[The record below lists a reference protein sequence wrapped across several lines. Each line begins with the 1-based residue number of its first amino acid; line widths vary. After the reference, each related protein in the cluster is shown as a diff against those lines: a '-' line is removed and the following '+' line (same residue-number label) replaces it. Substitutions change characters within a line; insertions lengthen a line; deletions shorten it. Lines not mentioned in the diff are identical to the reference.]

1 MTTPT
6 QKEILF
12 SYKLYNCEYC
22 SFHTNNKKDYE
33 KHLLTNKHYK
43 AYHVAMMCDCDCSDT
58 MNIMPHS
65 QHQQYKKQLQQH
77 SQPQPQP
84 QPQPHS
90 MHNID
95 NNIEHNED
103 DDAPPT
109 FTIPSVSITRPASAS
124 VARKRE
130 NVSTSSTSSHMQLVV
145 SGNMGKISMGA
156 AATIDDQPQQY
167 LFLCGRKY
175 KNAYGLKYHKK
186 KCVIITPEI
195 VMNMVHDNQEL
206 RNIIVAQNKLMM
218 EHTHAFQQHLTDLI
232 PKLGG
237 AQVAN
242 TTTNTT
248 INHNHHNTQNTFN
261 LNIFLNEKCKDA
273 WNMSDFI
280 NSLQVTLDDLLVTRE
295 RGIGESIG
303 RILVQGLSTLDV
315 YKRPIHCTDLKRDTM
330 YVKDKEVWERDEQ
343 NAKIKSAIDQLSYKQ
358 IITVDDWKQSQPD
371 IANND
376 DLQMKY
382 NTILLKVLTDPDE
395 KDARKII
402 KSIGKETSLDK
413 ESHLLRIS

>member
-1 MTTPT
+1 MTNLS

-22 SFHTNNKKDYE
+22 SFHTNNKKDYD

-43 AYHVAMMCDCDCSDT
+43 AYHVAMCECCAPT
-58 MNIMPHS
+58 AGRPVTHS
-65 QHQQYKKQLQQH
+65 MQILSLPIHPLQQ
-77 SQPQPQP
+77 QPQTQ
-84 QPQPHS
+84 QTLI
-90 MHNID
+90 ND
-95 NNIEHNED
+95 YVVIERNED

-109 FTIPSVSITRPASAS
+109 FTIPPNSGTGNRSVTTAI
-124 VARKRE
+124 ARKRE
-130 NVSTSSTSSHMQLVV
+130 SGSTQMQLVV
-145 SGNMGKISMGA
+145 SGSGNMMNMSTTA
-156 AATIDDQPQQY
+156 SDDQPQQY
-167 LFLCGRKY
+167 LCLCGRKY

-186 KCVIITPEI
+186 KCTIITPEI

-232 PKLGG
+232 PKMGG

-358 IITVDDWKQSQPD
+358 IITVDDWKHSQPD

-413 ESHLLRIS
+413 EACLLRVA

>member
-1 MTTPT
+1 MTTPS

-43 AYHVAMMCDCDCSDT
+43 AYHVAMCECSAT
-58 MNIMPHS
+58 TSMMSHSPRSPHS
-65 QHQQYKKQLQQH
+65 PQSSPQ
-77 SQPQPQP
+77 QPQPQP
-84 QPQPHS
+84 T
-90 MHNID
+90 
-95 NNIEHNED
+95 IEYVAIERNEY

-109 FTIPSVSITRPASAS
+109 FTIPPITGSGTGSRQQATFVS
-124 VARKRE
+124 RKRE
-130 NVSTSSTSSHMQLVV
+130 LVSGSAASSHMQLVV
-145 SGNMGKISMGA
+145 AGNMSMH
-156 AATIDDQPQQY
+156 ATGDQPQQY
-167 LFLCGRKY
+167 LCLCGRKY

-186 KCVIITPEI
+186 KCAIITPEI

-413 ESHLLRIS
+413 EARLLRVA

>member
-1 MTTPT
+1 MTNPPP
-6 QKEILF
+6 KEILF

-22 SFHTNNKKDYE
+22 SFHTNNKKDYD

-43 AYHVAMMCDCDCSDT
+43 AYHVAMCECCAPT
-58 MNIMPHS
+58 AGPVTHS
-65 QHQQYKKQLQQH
+65 MQIL
-77 SQPQPQP
+77 SLPMQPQPQP
-84 QPQPHS
+84 QPQS
-90 MHNID
+90 TID
-95 NNIEHNED
+95 YIAIERNED

-109 FTIPSVSITRPASAS
+109 FTIPPITGSGTGSRQVTF

-130 NVSTSSTSSHMQLVV
+130 SVSTYAASSHMQLVV
-145 SGNMGKISMGA
+145 AGNMSMH
-156 AATIDDQPQQY
+156 ATGDDQPQQY
-167 LFLCGRKY
+167 LCLCGRKY

-186 KCVIITPEI
+186 KCAIITPEI

-413 ESHLLRIS
+413 EARLLRVA

>member
-1 MTTPT
+1 MTNLS

-12 SYKLYNCEYC
+12 LYKLYNCEYC
-22 SFHTNNKKDYE
+22 SFHTNNKKDYD

-43 AYHVAMMCDCDCSDT
+43 AYHVAMCECCVATTGSVT
-58 MNIMPHS
+58 YSHS
-65 QHQQYKKQLQQH
+65 SPQIL
-77 SQPQPQP
+77 SVPAPLQPQPQP
-84 QPQPHS
+84 QPQPQS
-90 MHNID
+90 TID
-95 NNIEHNED
+95 YVAIERNEY

-109 FTIPSVSITRPASAS
+109 FTIPPNSGTGNRLVTTTI
-124 VARKRE
+124 ARKRE
-130 NVSTSSTSSHMQLVV
+130 PASTQMQLVI
-145 SGNMGKISMGA
+145 SGNMSIQTTS
-156 AATIDDQPQQY
+156 DDQPQQY
-167 LFLCGRKY
+167 LCLCGRKY

-186 KCVIITPEI
+186 KCTIITPEI

-413 ESHLLRIS
+413 EACLLRVA

>member
-1 MTTPT
+1 MLKLNEMMTQPP
-6 QKEILF
+6 KEILF

-43 AYHVAMMCDCDCSDT
+43 AYHVAMCECCST
-58 MNIMPHS
+58 T
-65 QHQQYKKQLQQH
+65 
-77 SQPQPQP
+77 QPQPQP
-84 QPQPHS
+84 QAQAQPQPQAQQQKQQQQS
-90 MHNID
+90 QVQTIVD
-95 NNIEHNED
+95 VVDHNED

-109 FTIPSVSITRPASAS
+109 FTIPLTGSGGIGIKQSATT

-130 NVSTSSTSSHMQLVV
+130 ESASIAMSTQMQLVAT
-145 SGNMGKISMGA
+145 GNMSMTTNGG
-156 AATIDDQPQQY
+156 DQPQQY
-167 LFLCGRKY
+167 LCLCGRKY

-186 KCVIITPEI
+186 KCAIITPEI

-376 DLQMKY
+376 DLQLKY

>member
-1 MTTPT
+1 MTTPP

-43 AYHVAMMCDCDCSDT
+43 AYHIAICECCAATTGMMSHS
-58 MNIMPHS
+58 PHAFS
-65 QHQQYKKQLQQH
+65 LQQQQQQPLQLQP
-77 SQPQPQP
+77 PQ
-84 QPQPHS
+84 S
-90 MHNID
+90 LIT
-95 NNIEHNED
+95 ERNED
-103 DDAPPT
+103 HDAPPT
-109 FTIPSVSITRPASAS
+109 FTIPPNSGSGIRPVSTTIS
-124 VARKRE
+124 RKRE
-130 NVSTSSTSSHMQLVV
+130 PSASTQMQLVV
-145 SGNMGKISMGA
+145 SGSGNMNMITT
-156 AATIDDQPQQY
+156 ATASGTTSDDQPQQY
-167 LFLCGRKY
+167 LCLCGRKY
-175 KNAYGLKYHKK
+175 KNSYGLKYHKK
-186 KCVIITPEI
+186 KCAIITPEI

-248 INHNHHNTQNTFN
+248 TINHNHNTQNTFN

-413 ESHLLRIS
+413 DRVLHIS

>member
-1 MTTPT
+1 MLKLNEMMTQPP
-6 QKEILF
+6 KEILF

-43 AYHVAMMCDCDCSDT
+43 AYHVAMCECCST
-58 MNIMPHS
+58 T
-65 QHQQYKKQLQQH
+65 
-77 SQPQPQP
+77 QPQPQP
-84 QPQPHS
+84 QAQAQPQPQAQQQKQQQQS
-90 MHNID
+90 QVQTIVD
-95 NNIEHNED
+95 VVDHNED

-109 FTIPSVSITRPASAS
+109 FTIPLTGSGGIGIKQSATT

-130 NVSTSSTSSHMQLVV
+130 DSASIAMSTQMQLVAT
-145 SGNMGKISMGA
+145 GNMSMTTNGG
-156 AATIDDQPQQY
+156 DQPQQY
-167 LFLCGRKY
+167 LCLCGRKY

-186 KCVIITPEI
+186 KCAIITPEI

-376 DLQMKY
+376 DLQLKY

>member
-1 MTTPT
+1 MLKLNEMMTQP

-43 AYHVAMMCDCDCSDT
+43 AYHVAMCECCAT
-58 MNIMPHS
+58 TIPLPHS
-65 QHQQYKKQLQQH
+65 VQQIQL
-77 SQPQPQP
+77 SSPQPQL
-84 QPQPHS
+84 QTTVD
-90 MHNID
+90 MD
-95 NNIEHNED
+95 HNEY

-109 FTIPSVSITRPASAS
+109 FTIPLSGSGTTVS
-124 VARKRE
+124 RKRE
-130 NVSTSSTSSHMQLVV
+130 EAASISMSTQMQLVV
-145 SGNMGKISMGA
+145 AGNMSMH
-156 AATIDDQPQQY
+156 ATGDDQSQQY
-167 LFLCGRKY
+167 LCLCGRKY

-186 KCVIITPEI
+186 KCAIITPEI

-218 EHTHAFQQHLTDLI
+218 EHTHAFQQHLTELI

-358 IITVDDWKQSQPD
+358 IITVDDWKHSQPD

-413 ESHLLRIS
+413 EARLLRVA

>member
-1 MTTPT
+1 MST
-6 QKEILF
+6 Q
-12 SYKLYNCEYC
+12 
-22 SFHTNNKKDYE
+22 
-33 KHLLTNKHYK
+33 
-43 AYHVAMMCDCDCSDT
+43 
-58 MNIMPHS
+58 
-65 QHQQYKKQLQQH
+65 
-77 SQPQPQP
+77 
-84 QPQPHS
+84 
-90 MHNID
+90 
-95 NNIEHNED
+95 
-103 DDAPPT
+103 
-109 FTIPSVSITRPASAS
+109 
-124 VARKRE
+124 
-130 NVSTSSTSSHMQLVV
+130 MQLVAT
-145 SGNMGKISMGA
+145 GNMSMTTNGG
-156 AATIDDQPQQY
+156 DQPQQY
-167 LFLCGRKY
+167 LCLCGRKY

-186 KCVIITPEI
+186 KCAIITPEI

-376 DLQMKY
+376 DLQLKY

>member
-1 MTTPT
+1 
-6 QKEILF
+6 
-12 SYKLYNCEYC
+12 
-22 SFHTNNKKDYE
+22 
-33 KHLLTNKHYK
+33 
-43 AYHVAMMCDCDCSDT
+43 
-58 MNIMPHS
+58 
-65 QHQQYKKQLQQH
+65 
-77 SQPQPQP
+77 
-84 QPQPHS
+84 
-90 MHNID
+90 
-95 NNIEHNED
+95 
-103 DDAPPT
+103 
-109 FTIPSVSITRPASAS
+109 
-124 VARKRE
+124 
-130 NVSTSSTSSHMQLVV
+130 MQLVV
-145 SGNMGKISMGA
+145 AGNTSMR
-156 AATIDDQPQQY
+156 TTTDDQPQQY
-167 LFLCGRKY
+167 LCLCGRKY
-175 KNAYGLKYHKK
+175 KNAYGLRYHKK
-186 KCVIITPEI
+186 KCAIITPEI

-413 ESHLLRIS
+413 DARLLRVA